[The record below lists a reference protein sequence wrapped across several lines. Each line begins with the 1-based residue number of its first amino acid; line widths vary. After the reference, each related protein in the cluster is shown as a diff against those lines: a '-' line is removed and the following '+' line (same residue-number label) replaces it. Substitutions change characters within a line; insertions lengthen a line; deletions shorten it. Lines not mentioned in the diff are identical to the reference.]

1 MSQEFGE
8 RMRDKGDFLGE
19 ATDIELRLS
28 IGPANERRT
37 PIGDCSI
44 IPWVIGNS
52 LKNRQ
57 FEREIEVERSIFS
70 IEFRDDPD

>member
-1 MSQEFGE
+1 MGEEFRE
-8 RMRDKGDFLGE
+8 RVRDKGDFPGE
-19 ATDIELRLS
+19 TTDIELRLS

-44 IPWVIGNS
+44 IPRVIGNS

-57 FEREIEVERSIFS
+57 FEWKIEVEGSVFNIK
-70 IEFRDDPD
+70 FRDDPD